1 MATQIINHPIRNTA
15 PSVKTTKSRAR
26 TGHGQEGSQRQYH
39 RRDLHIVEIDRAE
52 RSAYGSS
59 LSLVER
65 VQRAQCDS
73 KKAR

>member
-1 MATQIINHPIRNTA
+1 MGKKAANASTIDAICTSWRSIVA
-15 PSVKTTKSRAR
+15 AR
-26 TGHGQEGSQRQYH
+26 SP
-39 RRDLHIVEIDRAE
+39 
-52 RSAYGSS
+52 YGSS